1 METEVD
7 IIGNLAALSPI
18 IGLLLLII
26 IYLVRENYLL
36 KKEVKELHAA
46 SKEEALK
53 IITMGNDINNS
64 LQLLIAKLPTK

>member
-18 IGLLLLII
+18 IGLLLLIV
-26 IYLVRENYLL
+26 IYFVRENHLL
-36 KKEVKELHAA
+36 KKEVKALHKE

-53 IITMGNDINNS
+53 IIKMGNDITNT